1 MFGSWAP
8 ARAHPRRLYNDAQ
21 NVRRDQKKRVF
32 GDTLVSVSAAI
43 ITATLGAGARVVSL
57 PLQRG
62 VYEITPITAALFH
75 ALLNKI

>member
-21 NVRRDQKKRVF
+21 NVRRDQKNAF
-32 GDTLVSVSAAI
+32 GDTLVSVSAAV
-43 ITATLGAGARVVSL
+43 ITATLRAGARVVSL
-57 PLQRG
+57 LLQRG

-75 ALLNKI
+75 TLLNKI